1 MNSFVSATLL
11 RQSLIGALLVVVSLP
26 FLLLLHRAFS
36 LGNPPI
42 TGIVVLGGAVVVA
55 MAGAGIV
62 GLAVG
67 QARGNA
73 LVAALLGLLL
83 GATVSAIAAPLYG
96 SLVVDGLTNDAAGM
110 VWNERDKLTGG
121 AQNALTSRAGETFS
135 AARQGKLREQLG
147 VLQREAQQATTEK
160 SRNLALQKAKQTAIE
175 LANLGKTKGV
185 ELFKKGVARSSAFAL
200 LFWTILA
207 APLAAAF
214 EARRAR
220 R

>member
-11 RQSLIGALLVVVSLP
+11 RQSFLGALLVLVSLP
-26 FLLLLHRAFS
+26 FLWLLHRAFG

-42 TGIVVLGGAVVVA
+42 TGIVVLGGAVVVS
-55 MAGAGIV
+55 MAGAGVV
-62 GLAVG
+62 GLAIG

-96 SLVVDGLTNDAAGM
+96 SLVVDGLTNDAVGM
-110 VWNERDKLTGG
+110 VWSERDKITGG

-135 AARQGKLREQLG
+135 AARQGKLREQLDN
-147 VLQREAQQATTEK
+147 LQREAQEATTAEAR
-160 SRNLALQKAKQTAIE
+160 SSALQKAKQTALE
-175 LANLGKTKGV
+175 LANLGKSKGV

-214 EARRAR
+214 EAKRAR